1 MINWIKSFEI
11 VNEITGD
18 GLSQSIFSF
27 LTILFI
33 GLGWWLTS
41 RLQKKLINNNLRIE
55 VYKEIYEHFEKIS
68 STAQNLSVRLMHYEM
83 TFILMETSDIA
94 KQPYED
100 GSAIFRWS
108 KFVSEIN
115 QAWIDFNDA
124 YQKCSIVISKWEFLL
139 PNLKKMHDELFFDYF
154 FSLFK
159 KNMEHV
165 QYLRELSMKEMNWK
179 KWDRKEINIR
189 SNEYDNA
196 LTKIIFQYFDDYTVE
211 VHNALIGGVFGY
223 KKKFRQDYKN
233 LGDEYEVYTKSGV
246 KTLYKSKKVYCK
258 KILKKLKNKFF

>member
-1 MINWIKSFEI
+1 MIDWIKSFEI
-11 VNEITGD
+11 VHGITGD

-41 RLQKKLINNNLRIE
+41 RLQKKLINNNLRVE
-55 VYKEIYEHFEKIS
+55 VYKEISKHFEKIS
-68 STAQNLSVRLMHYEM
+68 NTAQTLSVHLMHYEM
-83 TFILMETSDIA
+83 IFIVMETSDAA

-100 GSAIFRWS
+100 GSAIYQWS

-115 QAWIDFNDA
+115 QAWTEFNDA
-124 YQKCSIVISKWEFLL
+124 YQECSIAVSKWEFLL

-154 FSLFK
+154 FVLFK

-165 QYLRELSMKEMNWK
+165 QYLRELSMKELDWK
-179 KWDRKEINIR
+179 LWDRGEIDRR
-189 SNEYDNA
+189 SNEYRDE

-211 VHNALIGGVFGY
+211 AHNTLIGGVFNY
-223 KKKFRQDYKN
+223 KKKFRQDFKN
-233 LGDEYEVYTKSGV
+233 LGDEYNVYTKNGI
-246 KTLYKSKKVYCK
+246 KTFHKSKKVYFK
-258 KILKKLKNKFF
+258 KMLKKLRNKFF